1 MRRRIAAR
9 SNRGESNRV
18 RRAKPSPSLALPWR
32 RLTLLV
38 GLLALTWAV
47 FAGVSGG
54 QGARAGVLPGPLPLP
69 VTLPSTCPTAPDPAA
84 LPDVA
89 QLRRQNAFLA
99 RLGVRPT
106 GSRAQGAY
114 INWILARLRQ
124 INGVRITEQ
133 HFTIN
138 RWTDRSQALSMR
150 VGGRTTTLP
159 IAAPVP
165 YGRPTGRRG
174 ETAPLVE
181 IPDSEPITAANAAGR
196 IVVRPAPAGVVP
208 NYDFLLPVVSWGTY
222 DPNHTIDPNGSFAG
236 DFINYNARVIDLRA
250 AAAAG
255 AKGLLFVKDLPR
267 AQLKNHYEPYEGTA
281 WGVPAVFL
289 GADQGQA
296 ITEALA
302 TGKPVTGHIVVRA
315 GVRRISTPTVI
326 ATLPGQSPQ
335 RIVIDSHTD
344 GTNAVEDNG
353 PIAMVDMARYFAHRS
368 LACRP
373 RTFQFVFPTAHFYQ
387 RVASPTMRY
396 GGAGVIAA
404 QLDKDYDQGTVSS
417 VVTIEHLGAIDY
429 EPVPRGGGRPGEVLR
444 PNGLRAIQF
453 IAITPSP
460 SLVSAVSDVVTH
472 YDMQRTIMLQGSD
485 APGATTPS
493 HCNFGG
499 EGTPYNVHLL
509 PTIGII
515 AAPQSLYDPT
525 FGMAGIDFNVMHSEV
540 LGFTDLLNRL
550 GPMSQSAVAGDI
562 TTERMRRA
570 AGASS
575 CPPEN

>member
-1 MRRRIAAR
+1 VLVLVLVL
-9 SNRGESNRV
+9 G
-18 RRAKPSPSLALPWR
+18 LALAGSAGG
-32 RLTLLV
+32 V
-38 GLLALTWAV
+38 GQ
-47 FAGVSGG
+47 S
-54 QGARAGVLPGPLPLP
+54 ARAGVLPSPLP
-69 VTLPSTCPTAPDPAA
+69 VSLPASCPVAPDPAA
-84 LPDVA
+84 LPGVA
-89 QLRRQNAFLA
+89 ELRHQNAFLA

-106 GSRAQGAY
+106 GSRAQDAY
-114 INWILARLRQ
+114 INWILARLRR
-124 INGVRITEQ
+124 INGVRISEQ

-138 RWTDRSQALSMR
+138 RWTGRSESLSIR
-150 VGGRTTTLP
+150 AGGRTIALP
-159 IAAPVP
+159 VAAPVP
-165 YGRPTGRRG
+165 YAKPTGRAG
-174 ETAPLVE
+174 STAPLVA
-181 IPDSEPITAANAAGR
+181 IPDNEAITAANAKGK
-196 IVVRPAPAGVVP
+196 IVVRPAPAGSVP
-208 NYDFLLPVVSWGTY
+208 NADFLLPVVSWGIY
-222 DPNHTIDPNGSFAG
+222 DPNHTIDPTGNFYG

-250 AAAAG
+250 AAEAG
-255 AKGLLFVKDLPR
+255 ARGLLFVKELPR
-267 AQLKNHYEPYEGTA
+267 RQLRDHYEPYEGTA
-281 WGVPAVFL
+281 WGVPAEFL

-296 ITEALA
+296 IANALA
-302 TGKPVTGHIVVRA
+302 SRHPVTGHIVVRA
-315 GVRRISTPTVI
+315 GFKRISTPTVI

-353 PIAMVDMARYFAHRS
+353 PIAMVDMARY
-368 LACRP
+368 LANRPLDCRP
-373 RTFQFVFPTAHFYQ
+373 RSFEFVFPTAHFYQ

-417 VVTIEHLGAIDY
+417 IVTIEHLGAIDY
-429 EPVPRGGGRPGEVLR
+429 EGVPRGHGLPGEVLK

-460 SLVSAVSDVVTH
+460 TLVGAVGAVVRR
-472 YDMQRTIMLQGSD
+472 YGMERTIMLQGSD

-515 AAPQSLYDPT
+515 SAPQSLYDPS

-550 GPMSQSAVAGDI
+550 GPMNQAAVAGDI
-562 TTERMRRA
+562 TTERIRRA
-570 AGASS
+570 EGASS

>member
-1 MRRRIAAR
+1 
-9 SNRGESNRV
+9 
-18 RRAKPSPSLALPWR
+18 
-32 RLTLLV
+32 
-38 GLLALTWAV
+38 
-47 FAGVSGG
+47 
-54 QGARAGVLPGPLPLP
+54 
-69 VTLPSTCPTAPDPAA
+69 
-84 LPDVA
+84 
-89 QLRRQNAFLA
+89 
-99 RLGVRPT
+99 
-106 GSRAQGAY
+106 
-114 INWILARLRQ
+114 
-124 INGVRITEQ
+124 
-133 HFTIN
+133 
-138 RWTDRSQALSMR
+138 
-150 VGGRTTTLP
+150 
-159 IAAPVP
+159 
-165 YGRPTGRRG
+165 
-174 ETAPLVE
+174 
-181 IPDSEPITAANAAGR
+181 
-196 IVVRPAPAGVVP
+196 
-208 NYDFLLPVVSWGTY
+208 
-222 DPNHTIDPNGSFAG
+222 
-236 DFINYNARVIDLRA
+236 
-250 AAAAG
+250 
-255 AKGLLFVKDLPR
+255 
-267 AQLKNHYEPYEGTA
+267 
-281 WGVPAVFL
+281 VFL

-296 ITEALA
+296 ITKALA

-550 GPMSQSAVAGDI
+550 GPISQSAVAGDI